1 MTQLRPSGAP
11 RESDAEGINPIVRF
25 SVERRITMAMV
36 VLGLGVLGWLSLSR
50 LPLEFLPSFSSSS
63 ISVNVPYPSSSP
75 EEVERE
81 IVRPLEDL
89 LGTINGLSQMRTNA
103 TEGSASFNLEFV
115 DGTDMDLAAVEVRDR
130 VDRARALLPADLER
144 VNIRRF
150 QSTDIPVLRSS
161 LSAPWPRDELY
172 DFVEY
177 TLQPRLERLEGVAQV
192 GVYGVRSRELQVELI
207 PSRMQAAG
215 VDVRQLTRSLRENHV
230 NVSGGYLR
238 EGSRRLLVRSMGEL
252 QTLQQI
258 KDLPIRADGLRLGD
272 VAEVHLD
279 FPERRDFNYLNGEEA
294 LHLSVNKVST
304 ANLLAVVER
313 VKGELAALQEERPGL
328 VVRHFHD
335 ASVDVKQG
343 LSELGKAGF
352 LGGGLA
358 ILFMFFFLRKFRTTV
373 LVAIAVPLSLIVTFV
388 IIYLGRQSGVT
399 EMTLNVMSLMGLML
413 AVGMLLDNSIVVIES
428 IFRHRIELK
437 EDARTAAL
445 RGASEVAMPIIAST
459 ATTMCVFLPLIFSGQ
474 QSGGG
479 RGGGFTRYMTD
490 IGTTVCVVMLAS
502 LFVSITVV
510 PMVAAF
516 LLKGEARTQP
526 AFLRMLVDGYGR
538 AISFTLRH
546 RLAFSLGIVVLLWGS
561 WKLYTGIE
569 RTFSPPAEGRQIT
582 LMVDAA
588 KQISLEEKAR
598 LYDQVYRLLDGN
610 REPWEIADISF
621 QYSAGTGRS
630 RGRGGYGGANRFEIF
645 LTDEEHAGRRT
656 SEIADAIREALPV
669 TAAASFKLQQAQ
681 HGPPGRGGDVRI
693 ELAGEDI
700 EILELLSPQIVARLE
715 QIPFLKEVDSSLES
729 GDQQIRVDVDR
740 ERALQAG
747 LSTQQVAQT
756 VSNALSSRAMSYVQ
770 TDDRE
775 VPLVMQYREAD
786 RQTLGQ
792 LERMPVF
799 GAEVPLPIGSLASF
813 TVEQGA
819 RSIERENRRPQLEI
833 SAATKGDVPAFA
845 AMGAVQGAL
854 SGFQLPQGYEWDF
867 GRSMREMQQESTMAQ
882 ATLLLAILLIYMI
895 MAALFE
901 NFVQPFTILLSIPF
915 SLIGVG
921 VLMKLAGQARSQA
934 ADMGLLI
941 LAGIVVNNAIV
952 LIDHINRLR
961 REGMSRDQAVVLGG
975 KHRLRPI
982 LMTAIT
988 TILGL
993 SPMVAPFF
1001 LPSVFGQ
1008 PEGRAAFW
1016 APVGLVI
1023 LGGLTTS
1030 TFLTLLV
1037 TPTIYT
1043 LVDDATRF
1051 LRRVARAA

>member
-1 MTQLRPSGAP
+1 MRTLPPPGGQ
-11 RESDAEGINPIVRF
+11 REPEAVGVNPIVRF

-36 VLGLGVLGWLSLSR
+36 VLGLGVLGWLSLKR

-103 TEGSASFNLEFV
+103 TEGSANFNLEFV
-115 DGTDMDLAAVEVRDR
+115 DGTEMDLAAVEVRDR
-130 VDRARALLPADLER
+130 VDRARALLPADIER

-150 QSTDIPVLRSS
+150 QSTDIPILRSS
-161 LSAPWPRDELY
+161 LSAPWPLEELY
-172 DFVEY
+172 DFLEY

-192 GVYGVRSRELQVELI
+192 GVYGLRSRELQVELI
-207 PSRMQAAG
+207 SSRMSAAG
-215 VDVRQLTRSLRENHV
+215 VDVRQLSSVLRDNHV

-258 KDLPIRADGLRLGD
+258 KALPIRADGLRLGD

-294 LHLSVNKVST
+294 LHVSVNKVST

-313 VKGELAALQEERPGL
+313 VKNELALLREEHPGL

-335 ASVDVKQG
+335 ASVDVRQG

-358 ILFMFFFLRKFRTTV
+358 ILFMFFFLRKLRTTV
-373 LVAIAVPLSLIVTFV
+373 LIAIAVPLSLIVTFV

-399 EMTLNVMSLMGLML
+399 QMTLNVMSLMGLML

-459 ATTMCVFLPLIFSGQ
+459 ATTMCVFLPLIFGSQ
-474 QSGGG
+474 ESGG

-526 AFLRMLVDGYGR
+526 AFLRLLVEGYGR
-538 AISFTLRH
+538 TISFTLRH
-546 RLAFSLGIVVLLWGS
+546 RAVFSIGIVVLLWGS
-561 WKLYTGIE
+561 WRLYTGIE

-582 LMVDAA
+582 LMVDTA
-588 KQISLEEKAR
+588 KQVSVEEKAK
-598 LYDQVYRLLDGN
+598 LFDEVYRLLDAK
-610 REPWEIADISF
+610 RQEWEIADVSSQF
-621 QYSAGTGRS
+621 STGSGRS
-630 RGRGGYGGANRFEIF
+630 RGRGGYGGSNRFEIF
-645 LTDEEHAGRRT
+645 LTDEEEAERRT
-656 SEIADAIREALPV
+656 SEIADSIRGALPV
-669 TAAASFKLQQAQ
+669 TASASFKLQQAQ

-693 ELAGEDI
+693 ELAGEDV

-715 QIPFLKEVDSSLES
+715 QIPFLKEIDSSLES
-729 GDQQIRVDVDR
+729 GDEQIRVSVDR

-747 LSTQQVAQT
+747 LSTQAVAQT

-770 TDDRE
+770 TEDRE

-786 RQTLGQ
+786 RETLGQ

-799 GAEVPLPIGSLASF
+799 GADVPLPIGSLASF
-813 TVEQGA
+813 DVERGA

-833 SAATKGDVPAFA
+833 SAATKGDVPSFA

-854 SGFQLPQGYEWDF
+854 SGFSLPQGYDWDF
-867 GRSMREMQQESTMAQ
+867 GRSMREMQQESGTAQ
-882 ATLLLAILLIYMI
+882 AALLLAILLIYMI

-961 REGMSRDQAVVLGG
+961 REGLSRDEAVVLGG

-1051 LRRVARAA
+1051 ARRVARAA